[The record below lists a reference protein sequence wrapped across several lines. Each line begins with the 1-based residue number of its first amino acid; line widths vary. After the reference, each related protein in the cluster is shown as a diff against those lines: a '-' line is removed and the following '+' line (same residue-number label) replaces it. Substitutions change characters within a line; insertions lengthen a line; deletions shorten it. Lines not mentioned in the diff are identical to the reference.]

1 MAIKTFTTGEVL
13 TASDTN
19 TYLANSGLVYVGG
32 VTVSGSTPIVDL
44 GTCFNSSY
52 DNYRIVIN
60 NVQASADLSLKFYLG
75 TNATSGLHYGSVFYY
90 QYTGTSSGY
99 ANSNGAN
106 SSYVGLTGSA
116 APNGS
121 YFFDLTSPNLAKQK
135 QFSATYNARNYSGW
149 AGGLVADTAQYTS
162 IKFINETGNI
172 TAGTFRVY
180 GYRQA

>member
-32 VTVSGSTPIVDL
+32 TTVPSSTPIVDL
-44 GTCFNSSY
+44 GTCFSSAY
-52 DNYRIVIN
+52 DNYHIVIN

-75 TNATSGLHYGSVFYY
+75 TNATSGLHYGTIFYY
-90 QYTGTSSGY
+90 QFTGASSGY

-106 SSYVGLTGSA
+106 SSYVGLTSSA
-116 APNGS
+116 GANGS
-121 YFFDLTSPNLAKQK
+121 YGFDLTAPNLAKQK
-135 QFSATYNARNYSGW
+135 QFHGTYNGRNYTGW
-149 AGGLVADTAQYTS
+149 AGGLIADTAQYTS